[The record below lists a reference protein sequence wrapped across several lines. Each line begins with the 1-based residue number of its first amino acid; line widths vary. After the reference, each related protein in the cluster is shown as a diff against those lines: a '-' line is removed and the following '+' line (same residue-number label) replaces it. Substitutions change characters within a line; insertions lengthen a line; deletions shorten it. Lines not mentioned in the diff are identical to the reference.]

1 MAFSRD
7 TVSMKPPLSACASKL
22 AATFNPTPSI
32 IDMAASVTF
41 LLTVTLLVQRACSFT
56 LCAKPP
62 DGHWVDTW
70 TAMPQLTEPA
80 NLPPPPF
87 NGSTA
92 IFGNSSIRQTIKIS
106 TGASQ
111 VRLRLSNAFGTTTL
125 PITAASIALPVAY
138 SGQNFTGSS
147 GINKPSVQSL
157 TFSRNQSISIPKGG
171 LAVSDPLPFP
181 VQAGQVLS
189 ITLYLA
195 DGQQGQAITSHPGSR
210 TQSWISHGDY
220 TTSPNMTDP
229 SAKSVFHW
237 YFISALEAW
246 QPAEYR
252 ALAIVGDSITD
263 GRGSDP
269 NGNNRWPDLL
279 FSRLQRE
286 SMRGALLGRISIAN
300 QAAGGNRI
308 LADGLGPSALSR
320 IERDVLAQCG
330 VRYAMIFEGVN
341 DIGVARSDFLD
352 QTAIYNA
359 LIQAY
364 EHMISRI
371 HARGIPVFGATIT
384 PFGCMN
390 STLQPYATPER
401 EATRLKVNTWIRDS
415 VDMHGGFDAI
425 VDFDAIARD
434 PKNATQLNPLYNVGD
449 CLHMNPIGYRALADS
464 FPLDVFRKFEHGVSG
479 HI

>member
-1 MAFSRD
+1 
-7 TVSMKPPLSACASKL
+7 
-22 AATFNPTPSI
+22 
-32 IDMAASVTF
+32 MAASVIF
-41 LLTVTLLVQRACSFT
+41 LLTLTLLVQRACSFALPWQLAPRHVNALT
-56 LCAKPP
+56 PLPP
-62 DGHWVDTW
+62 NGRWVDTW
-70 TAMPQLTEPA
+70 TSMPQLTEPA

-87 NGSTA
+87 TASTA

-106 TGASQ
+106 TAASQ
-111 VRLRLSNAFGTTTL
+111 VRLRLSNAFGTTNL
-125 PITAASIALPVAY
+125 PITAASIALPVPY

-147 GINKPSVQSL
+147 GVNKTTLQAL
-157 TFSRNQSISIPKGG
+157 TFSGHQDISIPNGG

-181 VQAGQVLS
+181 VKAGQVLS

-195 DGQQGQAITSHPGSR
+195 HGQQGNAITSHPGSR
-210 TQSWISHGDY
+210 TQSWISYGDY

-229 SAKSVFHW
+229 STTSVFHW

-246 QPAEYR
+246 QPAEYG

-263 GRGSDP
+263 GRGSEN

-286 SMRGALLGRISIAN
+286 SMPGDLREKISIAN

-320 IERDVLAQCG
+320 IERDVVAQSG

-341 DIGVARSDFLD
+341 DIGVASSDSAN

-364 EHMISRI
+364 QQMISRI
-371 HARGIPVFGATIT
+371 HAHGIPVFGATIT

-390 STLQPYATPER
+390 TSLQPYATPER

-415 VDMHGGFDAI
+415 MNMPGGFDAI

-434 PKNATQLNPLYNVGD
+434 PRNATQLNPLYNVGD
-449 CLHMNPIGYRALADS
+449 CLHMNPIGYQALADG
-464 FPLDVFRKFEHGVSG
+464 FPLDDFRKFEHGVSG
-479 HI
+479 FL